1 METITKLGIRHV
13 QFKLYLLE
21 RVIMY
26 IALWHISSQWNQ
38 KTCQFFRAPRLN
50 LKCLVWYWLRSCCF
64 FVFRFSQFFISPL
77 LRENAVEREIKAV
90 DSGMIKIFVSEC
102 AKNWSFLFSFQVNG
116 SFFVFYENRKKKVF
130 WCFQGI

>member
-1 METITKLGIRHV
+1 MKLKDVPIFRST
-13 QFKLYLLE
+13 QIEFKMFGLILFEKLL
-21 RVIMY
+21 
-26 IALWHISSQWNQ
+26 
-38 KTCQFFRAPRLN
+38 
-50 LKCLVWYWLRSCCF
+50 F

-130 WCFQGI
+130 WCFQWI